1 MFDPT
6 FPQENTPIDAAPMRQ
21 QLNALKALIDAV
33 PAGPPGPQGPPG
45 EVTQA
50 DLNNAVLSLLS
61 QSSSNSNAVPT
72 VGQVADASY
81 NPAQLQDLINKIDE
95 LILALRR

>member
-6 FPQENTPIDAAPMRQ
+6 FPQENTPIDAAPMRE

-50 DLNNAVLSLLS
+50 DLNNAVLNLLS
-61 QSSSNSNAVPT
+61 QSSNNSNAVPT